1 MNIKPNDLKMKRIL
15 LITLTLLGAI
25 LSVSAQSD
33 LQIGRVF
40 GGKYGSDPSVTE
52 TMMSGDQRFL
62 RSNRLAN
69 FATFKGDA
77 KTYAPIIQP
86 LVLADGAK
94 AIGRNVRYKEGKL
107 QYAFFM
113 LKPVVADG
121 RKLNRYLYY
130 ITSNKGSNPYVMVIY
145 FDGPL
150 SRQQGEALI
159 SKMSNK

>member
-1 MNIKPNDLKMKRIL
+1 MKRIL
-15 LITLTLLGAI
+15 IITLTLLGI
-25 LSVSAQSD
+25 IFSVSAQSD
-33 LQIGRVF
+33 LQVGRIF

-52 TMMSGDQRFL
+52 TMMSGEQRFL

-77 KTYAPIIQP
+77 KTYAPILQP

-94 AIGRNVRYKEGKL
+94 AIGRNVRYKDGKL

-113 LKPVVADG
+113 LKPTTENG

-130 ITSNKGSNPYVMVIY
+130 ITIAKYDKGAKESHSYVMVIY
-145 FDGPL
+145 FDGQL
-150 SRQQGEALI
+150 SRQQADALI
-159 SKMSNK
+159 RKMSYN

>member
-1 MNIKPNDLKMKRIL
+1 MKRIL
-15 LITLTLLGAI
+15 LITITLIAAVLGA
-25 LSVSAQSD
+25 SAQSD

-52 TMMSGDQRFL
+52 TMMSGEQRFL

-86 LVLADGAK
+86 LVLADGAN
-94 AIGRNVRYKEGKL
+94 AIGRNVRYKDGKL
-107 QYAFFM
+107 QYAFFI
-113 LKPVVADG
+113 LKPIIADG

-130 ITSNKGSNPYVMVIY
+130 ITSTKEKKSTVMLIY
-145 FDGPL
+145 FDGSL
-150 SRQQGEALI
+150 TRMQADALI
-159 SKMSNK
+159 RRLSK